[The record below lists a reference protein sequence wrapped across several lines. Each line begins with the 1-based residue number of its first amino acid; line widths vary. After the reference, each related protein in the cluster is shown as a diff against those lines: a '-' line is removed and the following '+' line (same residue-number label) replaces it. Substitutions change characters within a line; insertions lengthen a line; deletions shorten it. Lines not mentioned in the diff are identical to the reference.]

1 MRQSKQFSFRAIIG
15 CALVLFALLAPRTA
29 GFAAQ
34 ETNLT
39 FLNPVIW
46 LLLHKSAHVPADAAQ
61 ASRFLARSTF
71 GPTLAG
77 IDRLMKM
84 GSYEAWL
91 EDQFGQPPSFHLDW
105 MRDRLPGIEWRTYC
119 DLVHTAKRDGWWD
132 IAVHGPDQLR
142 QRVAFAL
149 SEIMV
154 VSQYGPLINE
164 PDGLASFYDVLV
176 RNAFGNFRTLLEEVT
191 LHPMMGKY
199 LSYLGNAKAD
209 DPVAGS
215 HPDENY
221 AREVMQL
228 FTIGLYRLNRDGTTI
243 NDPQTGLPL
252 PTYNQADI
260 REMARI
266 FTGWS
271 DDNGGYFF
279 VGEGDNTH
287 HARTSPMVSFP
298 EHHDTGA
305 KHILDTDF
313 PAGQSAEQDLKQAL
327 DLLFNHPNVG
337 PFIARRLIQRLVTS
351 NPSPA
356 YIERVAAAF
365 NDNGHGV
372 RGDMKAVIKAILLDP
387 EALAGP
393 EQDPHTFGKVREPL
407 LCISHLWRAFQAQN
421 RECARRGEDEN
432 SPVYHYNCFH
442 FEAARSFLEQNAA
455 HESLTV
461 FNWFTPDDGPADLK
475 DLQLVSPER
484 MVLGIDGLHSLLLSF
499 ILETYTYETYEVA
512 AHLDVSAEIRDLE
525 RGDYDAML
533 DRLNLLLLGGT
544 MDDGLRQVLHDYI
557 ATNNGPDVDRDFL
570 ARNIIALIFSSS
582 QYAVQR

>member
-34 ETNLT
+34 ETNLS

-105 MRDRLPGIEWRTYC
+105 MRDRLPGIAWRTYC

-199 LSYLGNAKAD
+199 LSYLGNAKANPD
-209 DPVAGS
+209 TGS

-260 REMARI
+260 REMARV

-298 EHHDTGA
+298 EYHDTGA

-356 YIERVAAAF
+356 YIDRVAAAF

-372 RGDMKAVIKAILLDP
+372 RGDMKAVVRAILLDP

-533 DRLNLLLLGGT
+533 DRLNLLLLGGS